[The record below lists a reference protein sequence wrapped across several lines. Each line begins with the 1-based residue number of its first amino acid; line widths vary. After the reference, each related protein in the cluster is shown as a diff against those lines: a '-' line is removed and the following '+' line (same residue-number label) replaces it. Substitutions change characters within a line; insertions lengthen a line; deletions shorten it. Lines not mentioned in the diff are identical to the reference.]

1 MPRIDIAKAVVRGK
15 GVYPHPHRSVTD
27 GREKAAL
34 GNVARLTQF
43 GVNLTRLKPGAASAL
58 RHWHEQEDE
67 FIYLLEGEL
76 ALIENEGETVLRP
89 GDCAG
94 FKAGVPDGHQLVN
107 KSQRDA
113 LYLEIG
119 TRAAAERVHYPDVD
133 LVLERDERD
142 MRFLHKSGEPYPQE
156 S

>member
-1 MPRIDIAKAVVRGK
+1 MPKIEISKATVRTK
-15 GVYPHPHRSVTD
+15 GVYPQPYAAVTD

-34 GNVARLTQF
+34 GNVAGLTF

-58 RHWHEQEDE
+58 RHWHENEDE
-67 FIYLLEGEL
+67 FVYVLEGEIT
-76 ALIENEGETVLRP
+76 LIEEGGETVLGP

-94 FKAGVPDGHQLVN
+94 FQAGVANGHHLVN

-119 TRAAAERVHYPDVD
+119 TRAAGELAHYPDAD
-133 LVLERDERD
+133 LVVERDERGL
-142 MRFLHKSGEPYPQE
+142 RFLHKSGEPYPPE

>member
-1 MPRIDIAKAVVRGK
+1 MPKIDIAKAVVRTK
-15 GVYPHPHRSVTD
+15 GVYPQPYRSSTD

-34 GNVARLTQF
+34 GNVAGLTQF

-67 FIYLLEGEL
+67 FIYVLDGEL
-76 ALIENEGETVLRP
+76 VLIEDGGETLLGP

-94 FKAGVPDGHQLVN
+94 FKAGVSNGHQLVN

-113 LYLEIG
+113 RYLEIG
-119 TRAAAERVHYPDVD
+119 TRAATERAHYPDVD
-133 LVLERDERD
+133 LVLERDENGA
-142 MRFLHKSGEPYPQE
+142 RFLHKSGEPYPQE
-156 S
+156 P